1 VAKTRVILQFQLLVI
16 GYWLLVSISLN
27 KIRAKLIMIMTLEE
41 INAKLDLLL
50 EEIENWKPKSDLFLK
65 EIETWKQPNIKEK
78 GKANV

>member
-1 VAKTRVILQFQLLVI
+1 
-16 GYWLLVSISLN
+16 
-27 KIRAKLIMIMTLEE
+27 MIMTLEE

-50 EEIENWKPKSDLFLK
+50 EEIENWKPKSDLFPK

>member
-1 VAKTRVILQFQLLVI
+1 
-16 GYWLLVSISLN
+16 
-27 KIRAKLIMIMTLEE
+27 MIMTLEE

-50 EEIENWKPKSDLFLK
+50 EEIENWKPKSDLSLK

>member
-1 VAKTRVILQFQLLVI
+1 
-16 GYWLLVSISLN
+16 
-27 KIRAKLIMIMTLEE
+27 MIMTLEE

-50 EEIENWKPKSDLFLK
+50 EEIENWKPKSDLFLQ

>member
-1 VAKTRVILQFQLLVI
+1 MPVI
-16 GYWLLVSISLN
+16 GYQFLRLSS
-27 KIRAKLIMIMTLEE
+27 KIKTRLIMTLEE

-50 EEIENWKPKSDLFLK
+50 KEIEDWKPKSDLFLK

>member
-1 VAKTRVILQFQLLVI
+1 MT
-16 GYWLLVSISLN
+16 
-27 KIRAKLIMIMTLEE
+27 MTLQE
-41 INAKLDLLL
+41 IQQKIDLLL

>member
-1 VAKTRVILQFQLLVI
+1 
-16 GYWLLVSISLN
+16 
-27 KIRAKLIMIMTLEE
+27 MTLEE

-50 EEIENWKPKSDLFLK
+50 EEIENWKPKSDLSLK

>member
-1 VAKTRVILQFQLLVI
+1 
-16 GYWLLVSISLN
+16 
-27 KIRAKLIMIMTLEE
+27 MTLEE

-78 GKANV
+78 EKANV

>member
-1 VAKTRVILQFQLLVI
+1 
-16 GYWLLVSISLN
+16 
-27 KIRAKLIMIMTLEE
+27 MTLEE

-65 EIETWKQPNIKEK
+65 EIETWKQSNPKEK

>member
-1 VAKTRVILQFQLLVI
+1 M
-16 GYWLLVSISLN
+16 N
-27 KIRAKLIMIMTLEE
+27 KVEVKSIMTLEE
-41 INAKLDLLL
+41 INTKLDLLL

>member
-1 VAKTRVILQFQLLVI
+1 M
-16 GYWLLVSISLN
+16 N
-27 KIRAKLIMIMTLEE
+27 KVEVKSIMTLEE

-50 EEIENWKPKSDLFLK
+50 EEIENWKPKSDLFPK

>member
-1 VAKTRVILQFQLLVI
+1 M
-16 GYWLLVSISLN
+16 N
-27 KIRAKLIMIMTLEE
+27 KVEVKSIMTLEE

-78 GKANV
+78 EKANV